1 MFMYTFKSVLII
13 KCQFSLTTGLI
24 LYIKC
29 ENLPISHERETSFF
43 ARVTLYFFCDCL
55 NGRQSKGGL
64 TF

>member
-1 MFMYTFKSVLII
+1 MFMYTFKSVLIT

-43 ARVTLYFFCDCL
+43 ARVTHY
-55 NGRQSKGGL
+55 
-64 TF
+64 TFSAIA